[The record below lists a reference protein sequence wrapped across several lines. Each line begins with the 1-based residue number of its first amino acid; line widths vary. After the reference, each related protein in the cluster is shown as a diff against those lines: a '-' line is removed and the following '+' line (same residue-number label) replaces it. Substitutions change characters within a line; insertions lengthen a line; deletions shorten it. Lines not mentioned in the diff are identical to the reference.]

1 MIGLRAYLALAAV
14 LAVGLAAWQGW
25 QLGRDYERGE
35 QAKALVAAQA
45 AQVVADNARKAEE
58 AARLAAE
65 TERDNLAQ
73 QLEDAAYAQPV
84 DDSCGLGADRVRRL
98 NRR

>member
-1 MIGLRAYLALAAV
+1 MIRAYIFAATLAAIV
-14 LAVGLAAWQGW
+14 LAGWQGW

-45 AQVVADNARKAEE
+45 AEVVADNARKAEE
-58 AARLAAE
+58 KARLDAE
-65 TERDNLAQ
+65 AERDNLAQ

-84 DDSCGLGADRVRRL
+84 DDLCGIGVGRVRRL
-98 NRR
+98 NRF